1 MFDPC
6 EMNLIYS
13 TTSKQKLET
22 PNDRWSRWNAI
33 DVNSIDAKENG
44 FEGFLPVIRDTY
56 STSYSKTIN
65 IFRMY

>member
-44 FEGFLPVIRDTY
+44 FEGF
-56 STSYSKTIN
+56 
-65 IFRMY
+65 

>member
-22 PNDRWSRWNAI
+22 PMTD
-33 DVNSIDAKENG
+33 DQDE
-44 FEGFLPVIRDTY
+44 
-56 STSYSKTIN
+56 
-65 IFRMY
+65 MQ